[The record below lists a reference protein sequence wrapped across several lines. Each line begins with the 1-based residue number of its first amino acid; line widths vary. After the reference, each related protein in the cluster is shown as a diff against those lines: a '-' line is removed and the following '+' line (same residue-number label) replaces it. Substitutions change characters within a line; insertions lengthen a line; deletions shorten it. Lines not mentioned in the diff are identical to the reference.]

1 MHTYTQEV
9 IGGISVKPRLFDHS
23 ELIKLCE
30 VPGVSGREERVRE
43 KISVMLGVEKS
54 KLRTDKIG
62 NLIFEK
68 KGLFNE
74 KEVLLMVH
82 MDEIGFYVS
91 SLRADGKLEVKNVG
105 GIIEETLPGSF
116 VQVFTKNGVFEGV
129 IGAVPPH
136 LKADGVVF
144 EKVVDVGAKNKDELI
159 ELGIDVMDYVV
170 FRKTY
175 ALLNNDYLAMRSLDD
190 RFGCFALIEVSRNV
204 NPHSKVVFAWTVQEE
219 VGLRGAKALANIY
232 NPDLAIAIDSFAC
245 CSKQNTHIE
254 LGKGPVVRA
263 FDNSSISDYEII
275 KFIVSLA
282 QKEGIP
288 LQIGATGGGNDASVF
303 AEKGVPMVALSV
315 PVRYLHSQVEIISLT
330 DLYNLIRLLRVFLEV
345 F

>member
-1 MHTYTQEV
+1 V
-9 IGGISVKPRLFDHS
+9 IGGIRVKRRLFDHS
-23 ELIKLCE
+23 ELIELCE
-30 VPGVSGREERVRE
+30 VPGISGREERVRE

-54 KLRTDKIG
+54 ELRTDKIG

-68 KGLFNE
+68 KGLSNE
-74 KEVLLMVH
+74 KAILLMAH

-91 SLRADGKLEVKNVG
+91 SLRADGKLEVRNVG

-116 VQVFTKNGVFEGV
+116 VQVFTKTGVIDGV

-136 LKADGVVF
+136 LKADGVSF
-144 EKVVDVGAKNKDELI
+144 EKVVDVGAKNRDEIL

-190 RFGCFALIEVSRNV
+190 RFGCFTLIEVSRNL
-204 NPHSKVVFAWTVQEE
+204 NPRSKVIFAWTVQEE
-219 VGLRGAKALANIY
+219 VGLRGAKALANQYI
-232 NPDLAIAIDSFAC
+232 PDLAIAIDSFAC
-245 CSKQNTHIE
+245 CSKQNAHIE

-263 FDNSSISDYEII
+263 FDNSSISSYEIT

-282 QKEGIP
+282 HKEGIP
-288 LQIGATGGGNDASVF
+288 IQIGVTGGGNDASVF
-303 AEKGVPMVALSV
+303 VEKGVPMVALSV
-315 PVRYLHSQVEIISLT
+315 PVRYLHSQVEMINLN
-330 DLYNLIRLLRVFLEV
+330 DLENLIKLLTKFLEV